1 MEIKSETK
9 EIKLTKNI
17 IDLKLNDDEKT
28 VLNKAQ
34 EVLDSILSQVDA
46 DSVIRIE
53 GYDICNTHDILE
65 SKFLLE
71 GLTDWELL
79 RKLQIIF

>member
-17 IDLKLNDDEKT
+17 VDLKLNDDEKK
-28 VLNKAQ
+28 VLNKAK
-34 EVLDSILSQVDA
+34 EVLNNIWCQADA
-46 DSVIRIE
+46 DSVIRID
-53 GYDICNTHDILE
+53 GYDVCESHDILE